1 MGTSPFFFRRI
12 KMLNRGLDKL
22 ELLRIVD
29 AVANEKSIDKDIV
42 IGSMESAIQKAA
54 LIKFGQNN
62 NILVKIDRETGN
74 ISIQKVLDVVE
85 TVEDPSREITPKDAN
100 SNNKPEAESL
110 KIGDKIYEDLP
121 QIDFGRIAAQSA
133 KQVINSKV
141 REAEKNRQY
150 EDFIDKQGLILSGVI
165 KRLEYGNVILDLGK
179 AEGVIKKDELI
190 PREVLKTG
198 ERVKAYCYEV
208 KKELKGHQI
217 FLSRA
222 HPQFLAKLFFQEVPE
237 IYEGIIEIKSVARDP
252 GSRAKICVYSK
263 DASIDPV
270 GACVGMRGSR
280 VQTIVNELHGEKID
294 IIKWTEDLP
303 TLISESLSPAEI
315 QKVLIDQSN
324 KKIDV
329 ILSEENLSKAIGR
342 RGQNV
347 RLASKLTNFEIDIL
361 TDKEDSE
368 RRQAEFKEK
377 TEALIKNLEVDET
390 LGQLLVSEGFQG
402 IEEISQANA
411 EDISKIEAIDEDTAK
426 ELITRSKE
434 SLIKVKEEVGKRLKE
449 LGVEEELIN
458 LKGMTQG
465 MLVILGQKNIKKLSD
480 FADLSTD
487 ELVGGFD
494 EIKGKKIR
502 LQGYLEE
509 FSLTREEA
517 DQLIMSARDIVFK

>member
-1 MGTSPFFFRRI
+1 MI
-12 KMLNRGLDKL
+12 
-22 ELLRIVD
+22 
-29 AVANEKSIDKDIV
+29 
-42 IGSMESAIQKAA
+42 
-54 LIKFGQNN
+54 
-62 NILVKIDRETGN
+62 
-74 ISIQKVLDVVE
+74 
-85 TVEDPSREITPKDAN
+85 
-100 SNNKPEAESL
+100 
-110 KIGDKIYEDLP
+110 
-121 QIDFGRIAAQSA
+121 
-133 KQVINSKV
+133 
-141 REAEKNRQY
+141 
-150 EDFIDKQGLILSGVI
+150 
-165 KRLEYGNVILDLGK
+165 LGK

-263 DASIDPV
+263 DTSIDPV

-315 QKVLIDQSN
+315 QKVLIDQTN

-390 LGQLLVSEGFQG
+390 LGQLLVSEGFQS

-426 ELITRSKE
+426 ELINK
-434 SLIKVKEEVGKRLKE
+434 IKRKP
-449 LGVEEELIN
+449 N
-458 LKGMTQG
+458 
-465 MLVILGQKNIKKLSD
+465 
-480 FADLSTD
+480 
-487 ELVGGFD
+487 
-494 EIKGKKIR
+494 
-502 LQGYLEE
+502 
-509 FSLTREEA
+509 
-517 DQLIMSARDIVFK
+517 

>member
-1 MGTSPFFFRRI
+1 MGLGPFFFRR
-12 KMLNRGLDKL
+12 KEMLNRGLDKL
-22 ELLRIVD
+22 ELLRIVE
-29 AVANEKSIDKDIV
+29 AVANEKSIDKELV

-54 LIKFGQNN
+54 LTKFGNDN
-62 NILVKIDRETGN
+62 NIEVVIDRETGE
-74 ISIQKVLDVVE
+74 IKIQKTLDIVE
-85 TVEDPSREITPKDAN
+85 KIEDAARQITLEEAKKINP
-100 SNNKPEAESL
+100 NNEL
-110 KIGDKIYEDLP
+110 KIGDKIFEELP

-133 KQVINSKV
+133 KQVISSRV

-150 EDFIDKQGLILSGVI
+150 EDFIDKQGQILSGII
-165 KRLEYGNVILDLGK
+165 KRLEYGNVIVDLGR

-208 KKELKGHQI
+208 KKEIKGHQI

-237 IYEGIIEIKSVARDP
+237 IYEGTIEIKAVARDP
-252 GSRAKICVYSK
+252 GSRAKICVHSQ
-263 DASIDPV
+263 DSSIDPV

-315 QKVLIDQSN
+315 QRVLIDQDN
-324 KKIDV
+324 KRIDI
-329 ILSEENLSKAIGR
+329 ILTEENLSKAIGR

-368 RRQAEFKEK
+368 RRQAEFKDR
-377 TEALIKNLEVDET
+377 TETLIKNLEVDET
-390 LGQLLVSEGFQG
+390 LGQLLVSEGFTN
-402 IEEISQANA
+402 IEEISQSSP
-411 EDISKIEAIDEDTAK
+411 EEISKIDAIDEDTAK
-426 ELITRSKE
+426 ELINRSKE
-434 SLIKVKEEVGKRLKE
+434 TIVKEKEAVALKLKE
-449 LGVEEELIN
+449 LGVEESLIN
-458 LKGMTQG
+458 LKGITQG

-480 FADLSTD
+480 FADLSSD
-487 ELVGGFD
+487 ELIGGFD

-502 LQGYLEE
+502 IEGYLEE
-509 FSLTREEA
+509 FSLSRKEA
-517 DQLIMSARDIVFK
+517 DELIMSAREIAYK

>member
-1 MGTSPFFFRRI
+1 
-12 KMLNRGLDKL
+12 MLNRGLDKL

-29 AVANEKSIDKDIV
+29 AVANEKSIDKEIV

-54 LIKFGQNN
+54 LTKFGNNN
-62 NILVKIDRETGN
+62 NIFVKIDRETGDIN
-74 ISIQKVLDVVE
+74 IQKVLEVVE
-85 TVEDPSREITPKDAN
+85 SVEDPSKEINQNDAN
-100 SNNKPEAESL
+100 SINKDKTQEL
-110 KIGDKIYEDLP
+110 KVGDKIYEDLP

-150 EDFIDKQGLILSGVI
+150 DDFIDKQGLILSGII
-165 KRLEYGNVILDLGK
+165 KRLEYGNVIVDLGK

-190 PREVLKTG
+190 PREILKTG
-198 ERVKAYCYEV
+198 DRVKAYCYEV
-208 KKELKGHQI
+208 KKEIKGHQI

-237 IYEGIIEIKSVARDP
+237 IYEGVIEIKSVARDP

-263 DASIDPV
+263 DTSIDPV

-315 QKVLIDQSN
+315 QRVLIDQSN

-390 LGQLLVSEGFQG
+390 LGQLLVSEGFQS
-402 IEEISQANA
+402 IEEISQSNTD
-411 EDISKIEAIDEDTAK
+411 DISKIEAIDEDTAK
-426 ELITRSKE
+426 ELINRSKE
-434 SLIKVKEEVGKRLKE
+434 SIIKNKEEIAKKLKE
-449 LGVEEELIN
+449 LGVEEGLIN

-494 EIKGKKIR
+494 EIKGKKMRI
-502 LQGYLEE
+502 QGYLEE

-517 DQLIMSARDIVFK
+517 DQLIMSARDIVFN